1 MIAGLSSEAR
11 MREAGGLASSFA
23 DKRRRAWRLS
33 GPIDW
38 VLFGAFIAGL
48 GWTPLWY
55 GSNDSIGCGVSVRHD
70 QDIVPSV
77 AASTAV
83 LAGMHALADFS
94 LQVQA
99 VALTFVPLLGAG
111 VAQSD
116 ELFAPPS
123 RLADDIERESSIF
136 HEITF
141 RSPGVKNLRES

>member
-1 MIAGLSSEAR
+1 MECIAMIAGLSSEGR

-38 VLFGAFIAGL
+38 VLFGAF
-48 GWTPLWY
+48 
-55 GSNDSIGCGVSVRHD
+55 NDSIGCGASVRHE
-70 QDIVPSV
+70 QDIIPSV

-141 RSPGVKNLRES
+141 RSPGVQNLRES